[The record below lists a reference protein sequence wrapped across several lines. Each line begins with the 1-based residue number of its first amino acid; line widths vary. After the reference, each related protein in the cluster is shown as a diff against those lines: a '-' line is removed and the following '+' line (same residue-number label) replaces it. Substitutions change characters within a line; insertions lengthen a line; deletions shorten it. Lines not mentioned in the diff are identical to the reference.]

1 MAPLTALLALG
12 LLAAFLG
19 REAGALCDV
28 RLTGAEAT
36 EAGIVCMFRCED
48 GDDDRCKWFSLVFKI
63 VLL

>member
-1 MAPLTALLALG
+1 MAPLAALLALG

-36 EAGIVCMFRCED
+36 EAGIVCVFGGLD
-48 GDDDRCKWFSLVFKI
+48 GDDDRCKWFSLVFRRG
-63 VLL
+63 LL